1 MKQYF
6 VLFSF
11 ISLLTFSCSSNNNT
25 AADANQEDLAA
36 QEEAL
41 WDEVIVV
48 HDEVMP
54 KMGVINKTAR
64 ELKALIDNTPD
75 LSEENKKTIEE
86 AIKNLDDAD
95 EGMMSWMSGF
105 KQLEKLRA
113 EMNHEQII
121 TYLNSEMEKISSV
134 KKQMD
139 SSLESGQTLLSTL
152 TSN

>member
-1 MKQYF
+1 MKQCL
-6 VLFSF
+6 VLLTFLSV
-11 ISLLTFSCSSNNNT
+11 LTFSCSSNNNT
-25 AADANQEDLAA
+25 AADANQADLAA

-64 ELKALIDNTPD
+64 ELKALIDNTPT
-75 LSEENKKTIEE
+75 LSEENKKAIEE
-86 AIKNLDDAD
+86 AVNNLDNAD

-121 TYLNSEMEKISSV
+121 TYLNSEMEKISNV
-134 KKQMD
+134 KSQMD
-139 SSLESGQTLLSTL
+139 SSLESGQALLSTL